1 MLLNGPGDCDDDDDG
16 DGDGDETNS
25 FRKLTRWRGGKR
37 GIWGKDLVLVGEEG
51 GEAEGLWLGG
61 EFGFRICGNIF

>member
-1 MLLNGPGDCDDDDDG
+1 MLLNGPGDCDDDDDGDG

-61 EFGFRICGNIF
+61 EFGFGMFF